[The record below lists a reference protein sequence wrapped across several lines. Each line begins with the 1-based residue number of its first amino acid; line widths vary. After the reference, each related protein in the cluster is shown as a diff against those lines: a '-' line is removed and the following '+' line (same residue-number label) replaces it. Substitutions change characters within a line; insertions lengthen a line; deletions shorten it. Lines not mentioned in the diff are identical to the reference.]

1 MVQLW
6 VVAESGGD
14 VSRTGKLAPAEAWP
28 GGENAD
34 TGGPMDAGWDTRVEA
49 ALADSETRLRL
60 AQEAAGIGVW
70 EFDYASRTMVWSP
83 EQYRLHGLDP
93 KAGPPTFE
101 RWLELI
107 EPDDRATILAAE
119 AAIQQ
124 PGAGLLRLEFRIRR
138 PSDDVRRWLAS
149 LGRLIRDEAGHPSRI
164 IGVNLDVTERR
175 QGLDDLQRTTAL
187 LRAIG
192 ACSPDPIYAKD
203 AEGRFLFANPAVL
216 AVIGRTAQ
224 EVIGRTDADFHHDPA
239 QVDAVMANDRRII
252 ESGQT
257 EVVEETFDAAGRGR
271 RIFRSAKAPLL
282 TDDGAPLGVVAISSD
297 ITHIK
302 QAEAALRQSEERF
315 RSTFEQV
322 AVGMSHNDLNG
333 TWIRVND
340 RLCDMLGYTRAEL
353 LAVSFREVTHPDDLA
368 ADLDRFH
375 RCLAGEISS
384 YVLEKRY
391 LHKNGSE
398 LWGTLTVSLV
408 RDQAGAPQY
417 FIAVVEDISQRKR
430 TELRLR
436 QSEERF
442 RRLFDGAPL
451 PSYLVDPLDGA
462 VVDCNDAAATMLGYD
477 RHEIRQM
484 RVADI
489 DTGLKGDEIRAAG
502 PVLAGSSLQ
511 FETAHR
517 TRRGDIRD
525 VAIAAVPV
533 DIGGRR
539 LAHCT
544 VVDITERKRAE
555 TELRRLTADL
565 EARVREEVAA
575 RETAQA
581 RAAQAERMQA
591 LGQLAGG
598 IAHDFNN
605 VLQAVQGSGSMIGRR
620 AADVEAVHRYASI
633 LMEAA
638 DRGASITRRLLAFA
652 RRGDL
657 RAEPIEPTGLLEGM
671 RDILAPTLGAAI
683 TIAVNV
689 KPGLPKLLA
698 DRSQLETALVNLATN
713 GRDAMPNG
721 GTLTLSAATEAVAP
735 GAFHQASLAA
745 GSYVCLTV
753 ADTGEGIDA
762 VVLAR
767 LFQPFFTTKAPGH
780 GTGLGLA
787 MVKGFAEQSGGS
799 VALDS
804 APGQGTR
811 VALWLPQ
818 AAPDAS
824 GTATDPAGPDGTGE
838 SETRLTRVLV
848 VDDDPLVLETVAAQL
863 EDEGFAVTTADGGAP
878 ALALLDDGLVADA
891 LVSDLS
897 MPGMDGVTLIR
908 EVQARQPAMAAI
920 LLTGYAGD
928 SVSLA
933 LGRRIK
939 GPFALMRKPSTG
951 SELADR
957 ISALLAGEAK
967 P

>member
-1 MVQLW
+1 M
-6 VVAESGGD
+6 A
-14 VSRTGKLAPAEAWP
+14 AEARP
-28 GGENAD
+28 REVTLD
-34 TGGPMDAGWDTRVEA
+34 TGAPTDAGWATRVTA
-49 ALADSETRLRL
+49 ALAESETRLRL

-70 EFDYASRTMVWSP
+70 EFDCSAGTMAWSP

-93 KAGPPTFE
+93 DDGPPTFE
-101 RWLELI
+101 RWLALVDPE
-107 EPDDRATILAAE
+107 DQAAILAIQ
-119 AAIQQ
+119 AAMQE
-124 PGAGLLRLEFRIRR
+124 PGAGALRLEFRIRR
-138 PSDDVRRWLAS
+138 PSDGARRRLAS
-149 LGRLIRDEAGHPSRI
+149 LGRLISDEAGHPSRI
-164 IGVNLDVTERR
+164 VGVNLDVTDQRR
-175 QGLDDLQRTTAL
+175 ALDDLQRTTAL

-216 AVIGRTAQ
+216 AVIGRSAD

-239 QVDAVMANDRRII
+239 QAAAVMANDRRII
-252 ESGQT
+252 EGGQA
-257 EVVEETFDAAGRGR
+257 EVLEESFDAAGRGR
-271 RIFRSAKAPLL
+271 RVFRSAKAPLRA
-282 TDDGAPLGVVAISSD
+282 DDGTALGLVAISSD
-297 ITHIK
+297 ITHVK

-315 RSTFEQV
+315 RATFEQA
-322 AVGMSHNDLNG
+322 AVGMSHNDLDG
-333 TWIRVND
+333 AWIRVND
-340 RLCDMLGYTRAEL
+340 RLCDMLGYTRVEL
-353 LAVSFREVTHPDDLA
+353 LAVTFRDVTHPDDLA
-368 ADLDRFH
+368 ADLDLFH

-391 LHKNGSE
+391 IHKDGSE

-451 PSYLVDPLDGA
+451 PSYLVDPLDGS
-462 VVDCNDAAATMLGYD
+462 VVDCNDAAATMLGYH
-477 RHEIRQM
+477 RHEICQM

-489 DTGLKGDEIRAAG
+489 DTGVQGEDIRAAK
-502 PVLAGSSLQ
+502 PVLAGSSTQ
-511 FETAHR
+511 FEGTHR
-517 TRRGDIRD
+517 TRCGDVRD

-581 RAAQAERMQA
+581 RAAQAERMHA

-605 VLQAVQGSGSMIGRR
+605 VLQAVHGSGSMIARR
-620 AADVEAVHRYASI
+620 ATEVEAVRRYARI
-633 LMEAA
+633 LVEAA

-657 RAEPIEPTGLLEGM
+657 RAVPIEPAGILEGM

-683 TIAVNV
+683 TIAVDARS
-689 KPGLPKLLA
+689 GLPMVLA
-698 DRSQLETALVNLATN
+698 DRSQLETALVNLAAN
-713 GRDAMPNG
+713 ARDAMPRG
-721 GTLTLSAATEAVAP
+721 GTLTLAAATEVVAP
-735 GAFHQASLAA
+735 GNVHRANLAA
-745 GSYVCLTV
+745 GSYVCLSV
-753 ADTGEGIDA
+753 ADTGEGIQPD
-762 VVLAR
+762 VLAR
-767 LFQPFFTTKAPGH
+767 LFQPFFTTKAPGR

-787 MVKGFAEQSGGS
+787 MVKGFAEQSGGG
-799 VALDS
+799 VAVES
-804 APGQGTR
+804 TPGLGTQ
-811 VALWLPQ
+811 VKLWLPQ
-818 AAPDAS
+818 AAEAATDGAAGDSVNADGAASDAS
-824 GTATDPAGPDGTGE
+824 
-838 SETRLTRVLV
+838 RTRVLV
-848 VDDDPLVLETVAAQL
+848 VDDDALVLETVAAQL
-863 EDEGFAVTTADGGAP
+863 EDAGFAVTTAGGGLQ
-878 ALALLDDGLVADA
+878 ALALLDEGMVADA
-891 LVSDLS
+891 MVSDLS
-897 MPGMDGVTLIR
+897 MPGMDGVTLIQ
-908 EVQARQPAMAAI
+908 EAQARQPAMAAI

-933 LGRRIK
+933 VGRRVK
-939 GPFALMRKPSTG
+939 GPFALMRKPSSG

-957 ISALLAGEAK
+957 ISALLADPGGGAAR
-967 P
+967 